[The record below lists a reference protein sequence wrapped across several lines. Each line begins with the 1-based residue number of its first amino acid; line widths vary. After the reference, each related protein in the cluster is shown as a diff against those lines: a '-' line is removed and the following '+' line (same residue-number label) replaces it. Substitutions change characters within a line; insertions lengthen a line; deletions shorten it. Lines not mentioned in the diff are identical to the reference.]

1 MYDKVTLILIKNQ
14 LIFSTTS
21 VLQPMLASELN
32 ENKFDILKD
41 IITEIEVS
49 LKNNIFG
56 NKKQQS
62 KSKGLKICHVKHIF
76 HTGS

>member
-1 MYDKVTLILIKNQ
+1 MQEGHVWQGDTNIYLKNQ

-49 LKNNIFG
+49 LKNKIFG
-56 NKKQQS
+56 LKKKS
-62 KSKGLKICHVKHIF
+62 KSKDLKI
-76 HTGS
+76 